1 MKTIKS
7 IAIVA
12 LALIIVSSCGE
23 KKSSSAVQVSKALTD
38 SASYAVGVSFG
49 TMLKNSNFGD
59 LNYSEMTK
67 AIKAV
72 LEGKEGKDLKVN
84 ETIANQV
91 IQRYLAQ
98 RAEVAAAENKVK
110 GDEFLA
116 ANKTKDSVQTTASG
130 LQYKI
135 INPGSE
141 LKPALEDTVS
151 VFYRGTLLDGKEF
164 DTSFGNP
171 EPVKFPVNAVISGW
185 GEGIR
190 LIGEGGKIKLFI
202 PGELAYGKQQAGPLV
217 GPNST
222 LIFDVELV
230 KVSKA
235 VVVDSTN
242 TAKIVK

>member
-23 KKSSSAVQVSKALTD
+23 KKSSTTQVSKALTD

-72 LEGKEGKDLKVN
+72 LEGKDAKDLKVN

-110 GDEFLA
+110 GEEFLA

-135 INPGSE
+135 IKPGSE

-151 VFYRGTLLDGKEF
+151 VYYRGSLLDGKEF
-164 DTSFGNP
+164 DTSYGNP

-230 KVSKA
+230 KVNKA
-235 VVVDSTN
+235 VVVDSTK
-242 TAKIVK
+242 TTKIVK